1 MPNPAKD
8 VVILTGVNPSATLA
22 LLDMTGR
29 TVREFAQGTTVLT
42 VGDLTPGT
50 YMLTVNDGR
59 NLELKKIMVQ

>member
-1 MPNPAKD
+1 
-8 VVILTGVNPSATLA
+8 
-22 LLDMTGR
+22 MTGR
-29 TVREFAQGTTVLT
+29 TVREFVQGTTVLT

>member
-8 VVILTGVNPSATLA
+8 VLTLTGVNPAATLA

-50 YMLTVNDGR
+50 HVTVNDGR